1 MIPNRIVQHICL
13 FIVAESFALSAY
25 TVNIVLLTGLIFTCL
40 TQTPTIQRE
49 KRMIEGWTVQ
59 INTKLI
65 EQDKPGTE
73 KAMSLLKDQ
82 FIKIKS
88 LVPKEAVTKLQ
99 RVTLWFSPEYPG
111 VRGTAEYHPGAG
123 WLKENG
129 RDPIMVKGVEFTG
142 VSDFEAELKRMPV
155 LVLHE
160 LAHAYHDQILGFKN
174 PQIETAFKHA
184 KASGKYDSVQRW
196 LGTKFA
202 AKPERAYAM
211 TSPQEYFA
219 EGTEAYFDRNDFFP
233 FDRAELKATD
243 LELFLLLDVVWNKS

>member
-40 TQTPTIQRE
+40 TQTPEIQRE
-49 KRMIEGWTVQ
+49 KRTIEGWTVQ
-59 INTKLI
+59 INTKLF
-65 EQDKPGTE
+65 EQDKQGTE
-73 KAMSLLKDQ
+73 KALSLLRDQ
-82 FIKIKS
+82 FLKIKR

-99 RVTLWFSPEYPG
+99 KVTIWFSPEYPG

-129 RDPIMVKGVEFTG
+129 RDPIMAKGIEFTG

-160 LAHAYHDQILGFKN
+160 LAHGYHDQVLGFDN
-174 PQIETAFKHA
+174 PQIATAYKHA

-202 AKPERAYAM
+202 AKPEWAYAM

>member
-1 MIPNRIVQHICL
+1 M
-13 FIVAESFALSAY
+13 LS
-25 TVNIVLLTGLIFTCL
+25 IVLTQCL
-40 TQTPTIQRE
+40 VLVLLAKTPETQRE

-59 INTKLI
+59 ISVKLL
-65 EQDKPGTE
+65 EQDKLGTE
-73 KAMSLLKDQ
+73 KAMSLLKGQ
-82 FIKIKS
+82 LVKINQ
-88 LVPKEAVTKLQ
+88 LVPSRAVSKLQ
-99 RVTLWFSPEYPG
+99 KVTLWFSPEYPG

-123 WLKENG
+123 WLTENG

-155 LVLHE
+155 FVLHE
-160 LAHAYHDQILGFKN
+160 LAHGYHDQVLGFKN
-174 PQIETAFKHA
+174 PQIATAYKHA

-202 AKPERAYAM
+202 TKPEKAYAM

-233 FDRAELKATD
+233 FNRSELKATD
-243 LELFLLLDVVWNKS
+243 MELFLLLDVVWNKS

>member
-1 MIPNRIVQHICL
+1 MLTHCL
-13 FIVAESFALSAY
+13 AL
-25 TVNIVLLTGLIFTCL
+25 VLLAK
-40 TQTPTIQRE
+40 TPEIQRE

-59 INTKLI
+59 INTKLF
-65 EQDKPGTE
+65 EQDKQGTE
-73 KAMSLLKDQ
+73 KALSLLKDQ
-82 FIKIKS
+82 FIKIKR
-88 LVPKEAVTKLQ
+88 LVPNEAVTKLQ
-99 RVTLWFSPEYPG
+99 LITLWFSPEYPG
-111 VRGTAEYHPGAG
+111 VRGTAEYHPGAN

-129 RDPIMVKGVEFTG
+129 RDPIMAKGIEFTG
-142 VSDFEAELKRMPV
+142 VSNFEAELKRMPV

-160 LAHAYHDQILGFKN
+160 LAHGYHDQVLGFNN
-174 PQIETAFKHA
+174 PQVATAYKHA

-233 FDRAELKATD
+233 FNREELKATD
-243 LELFLLLDVVWNKS
+243 QELFLLLDVVWNKP

>member
-1 MIPNRIVQHICL
+1 
-13 FIVAESFALSAY
+13 
-25 TVNIVLLTGLIFTCL
+25 
-40 TQTPTIQRE
+40 
-49 KRMIEGWTVQ
+49 MIEGWTVQ
-59 INTKLI
+59 INVELLKK
-65 EQDKPGTE
+65 DKQGTE
-73 KAMSLLKDQ
+73 KAMTLLKDQ
-82 FIKIKS
+82 FIKIKQ
-88 LVPKEAVTKLQ
+88 LVPSRAVSKLQ

-111 VRGTAEYHPGAG
+111 IRGSAEYHPGAG

-160 LAHAYHDQILGFKN
+160 LAHAYHDQVLGFKN
-174 PQIETAFKHA
+174 PQIATAYKHA
-184 KASGKYDSVQRW
+184 IASGKYDSVQRW

-202 AKPERAYAM
+202 DKPEKAYAI

-219 EGTEAYFDRNDFFP
+219 EGTEAFFDRNDFFP

-243 LELFLLLDVVWNKS
+243 LELFLLLDVVWNKP